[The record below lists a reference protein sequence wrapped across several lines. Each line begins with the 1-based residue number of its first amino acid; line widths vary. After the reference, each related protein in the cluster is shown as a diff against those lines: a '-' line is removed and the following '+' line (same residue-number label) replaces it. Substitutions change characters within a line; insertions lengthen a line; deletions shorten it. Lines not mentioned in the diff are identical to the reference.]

1 MAFNFSVCKVGDDS
15 YRVSGSTGQGSSR
28 STTQNF
34 TQAYIVQTLDADGSR
49 YSGNPSDINTAIVGR
64 ADGLPLVQRSI
75 YYDSDSGVVHP
86 YAICI
91 SKDVKRRKDAPTIF
105 DVTCTF
111 QAKTETESEHNEIPN
126 DPTDLRPEVTVSV
139 DGKER
144 VLYQDLETK
153 KQAWLFEGINLQYP
167 APVTTQVPLLTLTI
181 SQYETYVSY
190 AQILA
195 RSYKVNSS
203 AWQGFDAGFWRM
215 VVKNVSEVEIQT
227 VAGLQT
233 WAKVTYEAKLSQDG
247 FYDENGVWTPTG
259 WKAQIPLIAPKYV
272 AGVPYLPGTV
282 LKFVNTQTSEPY
294 MGLINQNGTEYTG
307 TRPKFLTHT
316 RHNEIDF
323 NTFMRPF

>member
-34 TQAYIVQTLDADGSR
+34 TQAYIVKTLDADGSR

-64 ADGLPLVQRSI
+64 AEGLPLVQRSI

-91 SKDVKRRKDAPTIF
+91 SKDVKRRKDAPTVF

-111 QAKTETESEHNEIPN
+111 QAKTETESEHNEVPN

-139 DGKER
+139 DAKDR
-144 VLYQDLETK
+144 VLYQDLKTK
-153 KQAWLFEGINLQYP
+153 EQSYLFSGIKLQYP

-190 AQILA
+190 AQILD

-215 VVKNVSEVEIQT
+215 VVKNVSEVEIET
-227 VAGLQT
+227 VAGPQT

-247 FYDENGVWTPTG
+247 FYDENGTWTPTG
-259 WKAQIPLIAPKYV
+259 WKAQIPLIAPKFKAA
-272 AGVPYLPGTV
+272 AGDIQ
-282 LKFVNTQTSEPY
+282 KFIDPDTSEPF
-294 MGLINQNGTEYTG
+294 MGFISDTGLLYGG
-307 TRPKFLTHT
+307 TRPKFKTHT
-316 RHNEIDF
+316 RYNEIDF

>member
-111 QAKTETESEHNEIPN
+111 QAKTETESEHNEVPN

-139 DGKER
+139 DAKDR
-144 VLYQDLETK
+144 VLYQDLKTK
-153 KQAWLFEGINLQYP
+153 EQSYLFVGIDVPYP
-167 APVTTQVPLLTLTI
+167 SPVTTQVPLLTLTI

-190 AQILA
+190 AQILD

-203 AWQGFDAGFWRM
+203 AWQGLDAGFWRM
-215 VVKNVSEVEIQT
+215 VVKNVSEVDIQT

-233 WAKVTYEAKLSQDG
+233 WAKVTYEVKQSQDG
-247 FYDENGVWTPTG
+247 FYDENGTWTPTG
-259 WKAQIPLIAPKYV
+259 WKAQIPLIAPKFLDAPAV
-272 AGVPYLPGTV
+272 GPPLIR
-282 LKFVNTQTSEPY
+282 KFLDSETSEPY
-294 MGLINQNGTEYTG
+294 MGLINSDGTEHTG
-307 TRPKFLTHT
+307 TKPKFLTHT
-316 RHNEIDF
+316 RYNEIDF